1 MDQNNGESTASEEIM
16 YNAVT
21 GEQVFYDADNTLESI
36 PIITEEEIDNSR
48 VVRRR
53 LRSSLSTGVLS
64 TGVSP
69 SNESLGP
76 MTESEVVALY
86 NESNER
92 PIQGSSTN
100 NPIPV
105 GMGLRAQIDNVQA
118 DINAANVTM
127 EARRTGMLAPWL
139 DGAELNAELGRV
151 GYSSVVDV
159 GNSTFTRTEGGYTS
173 TYVNTPQG
181 NILTHVEAA
190 PITEEEV
197 LPEEDGDSGENVD
210 ADSVIENSTSE
221 ATTLG
226 IENEDFLN
234 SIVEE
239 SMNDAVLR
247 TINGTLIPEN
257 SSILN
262 VESDTIRFSSAVWF
276 EKVKTM
282 TITVAGLGGIGSYV
296 TFLLARLKPAALIV
310 YDHDVVDE
318 TNMSGQL
325 YSISDCGKNK
335 GIAIA
340 NICRLFA
347 NYSTIFKYNMFMQD
361 SEIKPVAICGFDNME
376 ARKTFFNAWSALI
389 IPLTTEER
397 AKCLYIDGRLAAEEL
412 QVYCFTGNDAD
423 SISKYMNNCLF
434 TDAEADETVCS
445 YKQTSFMANMIG
457 SLITNLFVNFVTNL
471 CDPIMYRDLPFLTS
485 YDASIMFFKTE
496 N

>member
-1 MDQNNGESTASEEIM
+1 MDQNNGESTASGEIM
-16 YNAVT
+16 YNAET
-21 GEQVFYDADNTLESI
+21 GEQVFYDVDNNLEPI
-36 PIITEEEIDNSR
+36 PIIAEEYINNSR
-48 VVRRR
+48 AVRRR
-53 LRSSLSTGVLS
+53 LRSSLS

-92 PIQGSSTN
+92 PIQGTSTN

-105 GMGLRAQIDNVQA
+105 GRGLHSRIEVA
-118 DINAANVTM
+118 
-127 EARRTGMLAPWL
+127 ERLAPWI

-159 GNSTFTRTEGGYTS
+159 GDSTFTRTEGGYTS

-226 IENEDFLN
+226 IETEDFLN

-376 ARKTFFNAWSALI
+376 ARKTFFNAWLTLI

>member
-1 MDQNNGESTASEEIM
+1 
-16 YNAVT
+16 
-21 GEQVFYDADNTLESI
+21 
-36 PIITEEEIDNSR
+36 
-48 VVRRR
+48 
-53 LRSSLSTGVLS
+53 
-64 TGVSP
+64 
-69 SNESLGP
+69 

-92 PIQGSSTN
+92 PIQGSSSTT
-100 NPIPV
+100 PILAA
-105 GMGLRAQIDNVQA
+105 GTGLRTQIDNAQA
-118 DINAANVTM
+118 NINAANAIM
-127 EARRTGMLAPWL
+127 EARRTGMLPAIDPLVEVLNTNRASNEGLSEAAAAVRAERSEPWI
-139 DGAELNAELGRV
+139 DVAEFNAELGRV

-159 GNSTFTRTEGGYTS
+159 GDSTFTRTEDGYIS

-181 NILTHVEAA
+181 DVLTHVEVAS

-210 ADSVIENSTSE
+210 ADSIIENLTSQ

-226 IENEDFLN
+226 TSDEDFLN

-239 SMNDAVLR
+239 SMNDTVLR

-276 EKVKTM
+276 ERVKTM
-282 TITVAGLGGIGSYV
+282 GITVAGLGGIGSYV

-325 YSISDCGKNK
+325 YSMADCGKNK
-335 GIAIA
+335 GVAIST
-340 NICRLFA
+340 ICKQFA
-347 NYSTIFKYNMFMQD
+347 NYSTIFRYNMFANNSD
-361 SEIKPVAICGFDNME
+361 IKPVAICGFDNME
-376 ARKTFFNAWSALI
+376 ARKTFFNAWLALI

-412 QVYCFTGNDAD
+412 QIYCFTGNDDD

-471 CDPIMYRDLPFLTS
+471 CDPVMYRDLPFLTS